1 MLLSLLLHALFSL
14 SFIFGKLAL
23 AYSGPIFITATRMII
38 AGLLLLVYQYIQKQ
52 PIVMSRKY
60 IWPLIS
66 LTIFN
71 VYLTNV
77 LEFWG
82 LQYLTAAKA
91 CFLYNLSPFVAALLS
106 YFMFKEKMT
115 MLQCIALVIGFLG
128 FVPILLNDSAPEA
141 SVGGISFISW
151 PEFALLGAAVA
162 TVYGWIAMKQL
173 VKMHYSAVTA
183 NGISMLAG
191 GLLSLITS
199 FFFEAWCPWPVTC
212 WNQFWIWIILLT
224 LVSNIICY
232 NLYGYLLKKHS
243 ATFMTFVGFSSP
255 FFTAFFGWLW
265 LNETV
270 TWHFYISAVIVFAA
284 LYLYYYEELNEPD
297 VL

>member
-1 MLLSLLLHALFSL
+1 
-14 SFIFGKLAL
+14 
-23 AYSGPIFITATRMII
+23 MII
-38 AGLLLLVYQYIQKQ
+38 AGTLLLCYQYVRGES
-52 PIVMSRKY
+52 IVLKRAY
-60 IWPLIS
+60 IWPLTV

-82 LQYLTAAKA
+82 LQYLTSAKA
-91 CFLYNLSPFVAALLS
+91 CFLYNLSPFVAALFS
-106 YFMFKEKMT
+106 YFMFKERMT
-115 MLQCIALVIGFLG
+115 LLKCLALVIGFLG
-128 FVPILLNDSAPEA
+128 FIPILITDSAPES
-141 SVGGISFISW
+141 SVGGIGFISW
-151 PEFALLGAAVA
+151 PELALLGAAIA

-173 VKMHYSAVTA
+173 VKLHYSAISA

-191 GLLSLITS
+191 GILSLITS
-199 FFFEAWCPWPVTC
+199 FFFEAWCPYPVTS
-212 WNQFWIWIILLT
+212 WSQFFIWIGLLT

-270 TWHFYISAVIVFAA
+270 TWHFYFSAAIVFTA
-284 LYLYYYEELNEPD
+284 LYLYYYEELKED
-297 VL
+297 GHIK